1 MFCYVYRPLMEFVN
15 NGVNVNL
22 LFFSFEMSAEVLL
35 AKLLSLYIFETN
47 NEIITYEEIL
57 SLTDTISEDKYKLV
71 CDAKSWL
78 ETIEERMT
86 IIDTPITPIQMDVT
100 IREWNAKFGRFV
112 DLDNDQEAYIPADK
126 DAYNIVVVDHVK
138 LAKDNGKG
146 VKATIDEE
154 ANVAIYY
161 RNKCQNTFILVQQIN
176 RNSKSMDRRLNNY
189 QLLQQDDLSDS
200 SGTGQASEIIIGL
213 FNAHREK
220 LGKLDG
226 YNFKNLGD
234 RARIWQCMK
243 NRYGQSDKNVAMAFY
258 GEIGYFRELPDPD
271 DIDDYEKLTNLK
283 TSSPKEEKKEEV
295 KIDFGFTL

>member
-1 MFCYVYRPLMEFVN
+1 
-15 NGVNVNL
+15 
-22 LFFSFEMSAEVLL
+22 
-35 AKLLSLYIFETN
+35 
-47 NEIITYEEIL
+47 
-57 SLTDTISEDKYKLV
+57 
-71 CDAKSWL
+71 
-78 ETIEERMT
+78 MT
-86 IIDTPITPIQMDVT
+86 IIDTPITPVQMDLT
-100 IREWNAKFGRFV
+100 IREWNSKFGRFV
-112 DLDNDQEAYIPADK
+112 YLNNDQEAFIPKDK
-126 DAYNIVVVDHVK
+126 DAYNIIIIDHVR

-176 RNSKSMDRRLNNY
+176 RNSKSMDRRLNNF
-189 QLLQQDDLSDS
+189 QLLQHDDLSDS

-243 NRYGQSDKNVAMAFY
+243 NRFGQSDKNVAMAFY
-258 GEIGYFRELPDPD
+258 GEIGYFRELPDPE
-271 DIDDYEKLTNLK
+271 DIDDYEKLINLK
-283 TSSPKEEKKEEV
+283 TSSPKEEKKEEI

>member
-1 MFCYVYRPLMEFVN
+1 M
-15 NGVNVNL
+15 
-22 LFFSFEMSAEVLL
+22 
-35 AKLLSLYIFETN
+35 
-47 NEIITYEEIL
+47 
-57 SLTDTISEDKYKLV
+57 
-71 CDAKSWL
+71 
-78 ETIEERMT
+78 
-86 IIDTPITPIQMDVT
+86 QMDVT

-146 VKATIDEE
+146 AKATIDEE